1 MKHPSHTFTAA
12 MNGFMTDQ
20 QLLVQIAEKDSKA
33 FEVLYNRYERLF
45 YRWAFSR
52 LNDYDVACDVTQ
64 SFWITVWTSPE
75 TIQPN
80 EQGSAKDYLL
90 RSLTFKILKVVQR
103 EMKRLEVPD
112 ERYIE
117 QHLPDLSYTHISEEL
132 YVKEILQLMDGILQ
146 TLPPLTRQIYE
157 QRYLKNRS
165 VQETA
170 EALSISE
177 KTVRNGLSS
186 ALSVIRR
193 DLKLMYDTGQTNK
206 LSILLPL
213 LISQIEQN
221 LQH

>member
-1 MKHPSHTFTAA
+1 

-20 QLLVQIAEKDSKA
+20 QLLVRIAEKDSKA

-64 SFWITVWTSPE
+64 SFWISVWTSPE
-75 TIQPN
+75 IIQPN
-80 EQGSAKDYLL
+80 EHGSAKDYLL
-90 RSLTFKILKVVQR
+90 RSLSFKILKVVQQ
-103 EMKRLEVPD
+103 ELKHIKVTD
-112 ERYIE
+112 EHYIE

-132 YVKEILQLMDGILQ
+132 YVKEILQLMDAILQ
-146 TLPPLTRQIYE
+146 KLPPLTRQIYE
-157 QRYLKNRS
+157 LRYVKNRS

-170 EALSISE
+170 ETLSISD

-193 DLKLMYDTGQTNK
+193 DLKVLYDTGQTDK
-206 LSILLPL
+206 LSILLPF
-213 LISQIEQN
+213 LISQIEKN
-221 LQH
+221 LHH